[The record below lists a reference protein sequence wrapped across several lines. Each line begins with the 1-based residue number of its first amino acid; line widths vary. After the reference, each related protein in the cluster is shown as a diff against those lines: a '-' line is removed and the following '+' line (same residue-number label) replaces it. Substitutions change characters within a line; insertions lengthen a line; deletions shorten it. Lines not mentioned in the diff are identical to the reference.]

1 MKVGIITMQLPMD
14 YLNMHVFVY
23 NDWSGGQL
31 NGLMKLLSQMAKV
44 NCGKCLIGCGNLN
57 EFLSMGE

>member
-1 MKVGIITMQLPMD
+1 MQLPMD

-23 NDWSGGQL
+23 NDWSGGAP
-31 NGLMKLLSQMAKV
+31 NGLMKLLLLKWYI